1 MIDVEQLAK
10 DGKLFDGRYKLLK
23 TLSTDG
29 GTADVWLAI
38 DINTIDNP
46 DLANSKDNPD
56 SLIDIA
62 NKYITETMKKML
74 KEFKQ
79 FAIKGNMIDLAVGM
93 IIGTSF
99 NKIVSSFYFL
109 L

>member
-1 MIDVEQLAK
+1 MVDVEQLAK

-46 DLANSKDNPD
+46 DLLGEEAENFSPEE
-56 SLIDIA
+56 SG
-62 NKYITETMKKML
+62 MMV
-74 KEFKQ
+74 
-79 FAIKGNMIDLAVGM
+79 AIKIYRPKNALDIEGEQRFRDEYTCLRPN
-93 IIGTSF
+93 SRR
-99 NKIVSSFYFL
+99 
-109 L
+109 